1 MFPVPRGTIR
11 FVRQFV
17 DGTLKGMTFTDTLSY
32 PKNEI
37 PRVIRSF
44 ETDIETGRVFGGP
57 GFGSRYVITYAEVI
71 KE

>member
-44 ETDIETGRVFGGP
+44 ETDIETG
-57 GFGSRYVITYAEVI
+57 FGSRYVITYAEVI